1 MLSRIWNLRMLTL
14 TLSRSQKEIACQKV
28 NMISDLIIAYVRLR
42 ILVEIQASAFA
53 ATKLCP
59 PLTSHQAAA
68 VAL

>member
-1 MLSRIWNLRMLTL
+1 MLTL

-28 NMISDLIIAYVRLR
+28 NMISDLIIAYVRLGIR
-42 ILVEIQASAFA
+42 IILKLRPKLAFA

>member
-1 MLSRIWNLRMLTL
+1 
-14 TLSRSQKEIACQKV
+14 
-28 NMISDLIIAYVRLR
+28 MISDLIIAYVRLR